1 MNTPHDSAAG
11 PVSRRVG
18 GPVPDGYEPTAVTAG
33 HVRLVA
39 FPALW
44 LSEAAGAS
52 SRRLRPGT
60 SLSWL
65 EGEHS

>member
-1 MNTPHDSAAG
+1 MSTAYDSAAG
-11 PVSRRVG
+11 PV
-18 GPVPDGYEPTAVTAG
+18 PDGFEPTAVTADGITG

-44 LSEAAGAS
+44 LSEAAGTS